1 MVQRQGANT
10 VQEMMYSLT
19 LRKEAELDIGEQ
31 FDFYEEKRDGLGHD
45 FLLCV
50 EEALDKLQRNPLL
63 YRQIHKDLRRVPIRR
78 FPHRIFYLVNGNRV
92 IVTAVFHARKDPTSW
107 TERA

>member
-31 FDFYEEKRDGLGHD
+31 FDFYEEKRDLKT
-45 FLLCV
+45 FLRL
-50 EEALDKLQRNPLL
+50 KKP
-63 YRQIHKDLRRVPIRR
+63 
-78 FPHRIFYLVNGNRV
+78 
-92 IVTAVFHARKDPTSW
+92 
-107 TERA
+107 